1 MFERKGLQTATLL
14 TDTFRRPGDA
24 MARVQGFTDFRY
36 AVMTHPISSLD
47 PEQIRARA
55 REALP
60 EVLSIL
66 GLEEDGLDGH
76 AEQPVGAVDGYPRA

>member
-1 MFERKGLQTATLL
+1 MFERRGLQTATIL

-24 MARVQGFTDFRY
+24 MGRVQGFPGYRY

-47 PEQIRARA
+47 QEQIRARA

-66 GLEEDGLDGH
+66 GLDRD
-76 AEQPVGAVDGYPRA
+76 D

>member
-1 MFERKGLQTATLL
+1 MFERKGLQTATIL

-24 MARVQGFTDFRY
+24 MARVQGFTNFRY

-66 GLEEDGLDGH
+66 GLEPDSPSLAGATDGSRH
-76 AEQPVGAVDGYPRA
+76 A

>member
-1 MFERKGLQTATLL
+1 MFERRGLQTATIL

-36 AVMTHPISSLD
+36 AVMTHPISSLN

-66 GLEEDGLDGH
+66 GLEELEPDGRVPEGAAHGH
-76 AEQPVGAVDGYPRA
+76 RRA

>member
-1 MFERKGLQTATLL
+1 MFERRGLQTATIL

-47 PEQIRARA
+47 PDQIRARA

-66 GLEEDGLDGH
+66 GLEGATDGH
-76 AEQPVGAVDGYPRA
+76 RPA

>member
-1 MFERKGLQTATLL
+1 MFERKGLQTATIL

-66 GLEEDGLDGH
+66 GLE
-76 AEQPVGAVDGYPRA
+76 GATDDYRPA

>member
-1 MFERKGLQTATLL
+1 MFERRGLQTATIL

-66 GLEEDGLDGH
+66 GLE
-76 AEQPVGAVDGYPRA
+76 GATDGYRRA

>member
-1 MFERKGLQTATLL
+1 MFERRGLQTATIL

-36 AVMTHPISSLD
+36 AVMTHPISSLN

-66 GLEEDGLDGH
+66 GLEELEPDGRVPEGAARGH
-76 AEQPVGAVDGYPRA
+76 RRA

>member
-1 MFERKGLQTATLL
+1 MFERRGLQTATIL

-55 REALP
+55 RQALP

-66 GLEEDGLDGH
+66 GLEGATDGNH
-76 AEQPVGAVDGYPRA
+76 RA

>member
-1 MFERKGLQTATLL
+1 MFERKGLQTATIL

-36 AVMTHPISSLD
+36 AVITHPISSLD
-47 PEQIRARA
+47 SEQIRARA

-66 GLEEDGLDGH
+66 GLE
-76 AEQPVGAVDGYPRA
+76 GATDDHRPA

>member
-1 MFERKGLQTATLL
+1 
-14 TDTFRRPGDA
+14 

-66 GLEEDGLDGH
+66 GLAQDGQ
-76 AEQPVGAVDGYPRA
+76 APEGATDGYRPA